1 MYTAHSELLQLEG
14 RQTQDRDLILYFGNP
29 QSIYYRIFFLGT
41 YLFLFV
47 YLLGG
52 DGGGGVEIEL
62 GHVKQIFSN
71 CLSIPCSETDL
82 VCKHSKA
89 LKIAF
94 IIGAVLQHK
103 DLSQNTI

>member
-1 MYTAHSELLQLEG
+1 MG
-14 RQTQDRDLILYFGNP
+14 
-29 QSIYYRIFFLGT
+29 
-41 YLFLFV
+41 V
-47 YLLGG
+47 VV
-52 DGGGGVEIEL
+52 VEIEL
-62 GHVKQIFSN
+62 GHVIQIFSN

-103 DLSQNTI
+103 DQSQNTIGKIKQILTQRIFPKATVIVLS